1 MGGKFIREKL
11 LIVPGYIVGITCL
24 MIITYRSIIAF
35 LDENKE
41 ITISVNKY
49 GEQYFDI
56 AAIVVIW
63 CVCLISLFFLIKIL
77 REEIFLKKDNYR
89 FQKESVSNEENN
101 FFDLNPKIKVSD
113 RKTTF
118 IGYISKSYNKVKNK
132 FK

>member
-101 FFDLNPKIKVSD
+101 FFDLNPKIKVLD

>member
-1 MGGKFIREKL
+1 
-11 LIVPGYIVGITCL
+11 LIIPGYIVGITCL
-24 MIITYRSIIAF
+24 MIMTYRSIIAF
-35 LDENKE
+35 LDENKV

-56 AAIVVIW
+56 VALVVIW

-77 REEIFLKKDNYR
+77 RQEIVFKENNNK

-101 FFDLNPKIKVSD
+101 FFDLNPKIKVLE
-113 RKTTF
+113 RKTVF
-118 IGYISKSYNKVKNK
+118 IGYVSKSYNKVKNK

>member
-1 MGGKFIREKL
+1 

-24 MIITYRSIIAF
+24 MIMTYRSIIAF
-35 LDENKE
+35 LDENKV

-56 AAIVVIW
+56 VALVVIW

-77 REEIFLKKDNYR
+77 RQEIVFKEDNNK

-101 FFDLNPKIKVSD
+101 FFDLNPKIKVLD
-113 RKTTF
+113 RKTVF
-118 IGYISKSYNKVKNK
+118 IGYVSKSYNKVKNK